1 MRPLVETK
9 KEDYLLLGNKIK
21 IRDAV
26 IQADNTRRRVERKSL
41 RANTDNDRLSGRNI
55 VKAIVTEAARDSSV
69 LRAVCFS

>member
-26 IQADNTRRRVERKSL
+26 IQADNTRRRVESEPL
-41 RANTDNDRLSGRNI
+41 RVDADDNRLTCFDLIES
-55 VKAIVTEAARDSSV
+55 VVAEAARHGCV
-69 LRAVCFS
+69 LRAVCFG